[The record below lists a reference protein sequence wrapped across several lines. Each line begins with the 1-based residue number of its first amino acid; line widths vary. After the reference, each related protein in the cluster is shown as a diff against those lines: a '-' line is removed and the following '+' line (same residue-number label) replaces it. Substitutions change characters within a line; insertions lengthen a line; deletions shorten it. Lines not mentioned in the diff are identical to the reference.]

1 MGARRVSG
9 RRERISPVPGRE
21 TLACMAGSDVALM
34 GFSSYIPISYRPA
47 KNLYCHFK
55 AQPQRVSTQGVQ
67 LSQKSPFT
75 DLQLPAFHCRYFYDL
90 AVFMEQVKLASATP
104 KPIPNPKPEDG
115 AQQEDI
121 MESPSPSLPAEDW
134 FAWLQVLGAFS
145 LNLNTW

>member
-75 DLQLPAFHCRYFYDL
+75 DLQLPAFRT
-90 AVFMEQVKLASATP
+90 A
-104 KPIPNPKPEDG
+104 I
-115 AQQEDI
+115 
-121 MESPSPSLPAEDW
+121 SPSLPLRILYDSCETVAISMISRCSW
-134 FAWLQVLGAFS
+134 S
-145 LNLNTW
+145 K